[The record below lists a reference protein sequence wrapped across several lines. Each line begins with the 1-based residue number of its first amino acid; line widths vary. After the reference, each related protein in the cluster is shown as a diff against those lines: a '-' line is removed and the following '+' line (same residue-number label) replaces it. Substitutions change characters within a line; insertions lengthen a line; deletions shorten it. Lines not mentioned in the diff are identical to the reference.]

1 MFENYEWVGEF
12 RSDWGSCP
20 WVAGP
25 LQQIEVPAWMKM
37 PPTLQMF
44 VPKWKQMASILNW
57 ISPGSVFSS
66 DVIESY
72 TKLLGEAG
80 TIYLHP
86 VNTRW
91 HYHETVHGQEDAA
104 KRKQSSFEPLLSK
117 CFFKQINWPIRT
129 CYCHFIVSHSFC
141 GDFFHWYIPFFGV
154 NFCWYRISTQHQ
166 QDQQDATFPSILC
179 GICLQVTP
187 SRHVERVVFQL
198 NWKKVVIFVYVFPF
212 KKYTCWN

>member
-12 RSDWGSCP
+12 RSDWGRCP

-25 LQQIEVPAWMKM
+25 LQQIEVPTWMKM

-117 CFFKQINWPIRT
+117 FFFKPNQLANPNMLLS
-129 CYCHFIVSHSFC
+129 FIVSHSFC
-141 GDFFHWYIPFFGV
+141 GDFFHWYIVLNHWAGRKLLFL
-154 NFCWYRISTQHQ
+154 Y
-166 QDQQDATFPSILC
+166 
-179 GICLQVTP
+179 ICFRSKNTLAET
-187 SRHVERVVFQL
+187 
-198 NWKKVVIFVYVFPF
+198 NM
-212 KKYTCWN
+212 T